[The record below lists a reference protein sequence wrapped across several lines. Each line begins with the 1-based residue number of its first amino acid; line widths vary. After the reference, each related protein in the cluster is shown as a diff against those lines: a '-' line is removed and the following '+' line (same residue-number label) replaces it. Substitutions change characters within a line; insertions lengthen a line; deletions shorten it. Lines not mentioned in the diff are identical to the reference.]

1 MIKSNK
7 LVNKKSQDGV
17 NFCYA
22 MSQTYG
28 TNYTTAQK
36 LVNWTIKLIRL
47 LKKLQKSIYQ
57 DQDVEDGLQSNHYH
71 CV

>member
-1 MIKSNK
+1 
-7 LVNKKSQDGV
+7 
-17 NFCYA
+17 

-28 TNYTTAQK
+28 INYTTTQK
-36 LVNWTIKLIRL
+36 LVNWTIKLIWL

-57 DQDVEDGLQSNHYH
+57 DQDVEDGLQPNNYH